1 MEAASVNM
9 VFILPM
15 EFKAPSGEKVEPTM
29 AQLSLDNMQATFD
42 KSGDKERKHFWLLF
56 MKGYINGRP
65 MTWRSC
71 C

>member
-1 MEAASVNM
+1 M

-15 EFKAPSGEKVEPTM
+15 EFKAPSGEEVEPIM

-65 MTWRSC
+65 MT
-71 C
+71 

>member
-1 MEAASVNM
+1 
-9 VFILPM
+9 M
-15 EFKAPSGEKVEPTM
+15 EFKAPSGEEVEPTM

-65 MTWRSC
+65 MT
-71 C
+71 